1 MGGGLVSRLPRL
13 ICRFFGRS
21 LANLVN
27 ATDPIVQAEVD
38 AEKQGKRSSAD
49 GKAKGF
55 WKQSASRLKTF
66 AAC

>member
-1 MGGGLVSRLPRL
+1 MSGLPML
-13 ICRFFGRS
+13 ICLFFLGEVV
-21 LANLVN
+21 ANPMY
-27 ATDPIVQAEVD
+27 AIDPIVQAEVD

>member
-1 MGGGLVSRLPRL
+1 M
-13 ICRFFGRS
+13 
-21 LANLVN
+21 LANPIY
-27 ATDPIVQAEVD
+27 AIDPIVQAEVD
-38 AEKQGKRSSAD
+38 AEKQDGKLGAD